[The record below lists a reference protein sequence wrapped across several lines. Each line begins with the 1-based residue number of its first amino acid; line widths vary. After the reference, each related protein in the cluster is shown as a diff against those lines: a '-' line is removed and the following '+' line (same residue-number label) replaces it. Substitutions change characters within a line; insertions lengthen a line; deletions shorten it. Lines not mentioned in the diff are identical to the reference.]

1 MLGNVF
7 EWCEDHMLGGYSGAP
22 TDGSAWLQEGATQR
36 VARGGARNHSARFI
50 RAAYRASYLPDVRL
64 DYLGFR
70 CALAAD

>member
-1 MLGNVF
+1 
-7 EWCEDHMLGGYSGAP
+7 MLGGYSGAP
-22 TDGSAWLQEGATQR
+22 TDGSAWLKEGATER
-36 VARGGARNHSARFI
+36 VARGGAWNHSARFI